1 MSRFAF
7 VFALCAAVVIG
18 GCANVSRPVTRPNQP
33 DGQPVFITLQVQQH
47 LNKYYEQIGGGRP
60 GAFAVSDKGTVGFYA
75 YCQAVS
81 CRDDVSFPSAALR
94 GCEARGLG
102 KCVLLAVGRSV
113 QRPYMTYQEAE
124 EKGLLKK
131 TAP

>member
-1 MSRFAF
+1 MPRFAAII
-7 VFALCAAVVIG
+7 ALCAAVVIG
-18 GCANVSRPVTRPNQP
+18 GCTNVGRTIPRPSQP
-33 DGQPVFITLQVQQH
+33 DGQPVFITLQVQSH

-60 GAFAVSDKGTVGFYA
+60 GAFAVSDKGTIGFYA
-75 YCQAVS
+75 FCQGVS
-81 CRDDVSFPSAALR
+81 CRDDVSFTSAALR

-102 KCVLLAVGRSV
+102 KCVLLAIGRSV

-131 TAP
+131 PTL

>member
-1 MSRFAF
+1 MLRVAAII
-7 VFALCAAVVIG
+7 ALCAAVIG
-18 GCANVSRPVTRPNQP
+18 GCTNVGRTIPRPAQP
-33 DGQPVFITLQVQQH
+33 DGEPVFITLQVQSH

-81 CRDDVSFPSAALR
+81 CRDDVSFTSQALR
-94 GCEARGLG
+94 GCEARGVG

-124 EKGLLKK
+124 ETGLLRKPS
-131 TAP
+131 T